1 MKRSSLTRT
10 RTRARAGRPYRL
22 ASGVGP
28 VKSEVLTK
36 AGSVSNGITS
46 EQVLRAVTKG

>member
-1 MKRSSLTRT
+1 MGFHVTLDVRT
-10 RTRARAGRPYRL
+10 WL

-36 AGSVSNGITS
+36 AGSLSNGITS
-46 EQVLRAVTKG
+46 EQVLKSFTKG